1 MGKIESL
8 PAEKLCWHCTPEPFT
23 FESTEDLEDLA
34 GHCQTKLA

>member
-8 PAEKLCWHCTPEPFT
+8 PAEKLCWHCTPEQFT